1 MAKNNKVDINK
12 NFENLKAQMKKK
24 KEIAESIEEDV
35 RETSEV
41 ERTDQY
47 TDINGENNTGYD
59 EEIVSVPEFM
69 GGNSNGISSNT
80 NNNAYNNTHNS
91 TNNNFGN
98 YNNYI
103 ETERQQPEA
112 GNVEYTARKTGMVS
126 DININKI
133 IIKKVEK
140 QEQPK
145 RITYYL
151 KPETI
156 KKIDKFSRLS
166 GMGKSEF
173 VQKIL
178 DEVLNN
184 LEIER

>member
-1 MAKNNKVDINK
+1 MAKNKGDINK
-12 NFENLKAQMKKK
+12 NFENLKAQMMKK
-24 KEIAESIEEDV
+24 KELAESTHNNENKIEDLSIYTHRNINKGISNIEKH
-35 RETSEV
+35 ENNKENINFNENNHINNNSENDNI
-41 ERTDQY
+41 ELYIDDEIE
-47 TDINGENNTGYD
+47 DINVGTTE
-59 EEIVSVPEFM
+59 
-69 GGNSNGISSNT
+69 
-80 NNNAYNNTHNS
+80 
-91 TNNNFGN
+91 
-98 YNNYI
+98 YI
-103 ETERQQPEA
+103 A
-112 GNVEYTARKTGMVS
+112 KKTGVVS

-140 QEQPK
+140 QEPPK

-151 KPETI
+151 RPDTI

-184 LEIER
+184 LEIEK